1 MSVLP
6 ESTQRLNLRE
16 QVESLLPGWQS
27 WYPSLFDAAADLGLI
42 RARVCAPS
50 SLLLSNRHA
59 AVQQEALQAFK
70 EKWLVEDEPEPPRLP
85 IRLNRRTA
93 APCAETAEVASLTSC
108 SDSSGWRLFS
118 GCVHQRT
125 LRSRSS
131 RSRPRRR
138 SRAG

>member
-6 ESTQRLNLRE
+6 ESPQRLNLRE

-50 SLLLSNRHA
+50 QLLLSTRHA
-59 AVQQEALQAFK
+59 GVQQEALQAFK

-85 IRLNRRTA
+85 IRLHRAPQPAKKLQKWRR
-93 APCAETAEVASLTSC
+93 
-108 SDSSGWRLFS
+108 
-118 GCVHQRT
+118 
-125 LRSRSS
+125 
-131 RSRPRRR
+131 
-138 SRAG
+138 